1 MKISFENTHTV
12 IENFE
17 FATFDDFEK
26 WVRVRFNVTNS
37 EKLLFKNQEGTG
49 HCIITIKCI

>member
-26 WVRVRFNVTNS
+26 WVRVRFYVTNS
-37 EKLLFKNQEGTG
+37 EKLLFKNQDGTG
-49 HCIITIKCI
+49 YCIITIK